1 MSPILGIFASAI
13 TGNLVTSSY
22 ESIATVTVGSGGAAD
37 VTFSSIPSTYTHLQI
52 RTIGRSSNSA
62 NNGVSMRIQLNSDT
76 GSNYSQHYLGTYQG
90 AGSTTESVGA
100 ANTSSIYIGTIPD
113 NNIMADLYA
122 GTIIDIL
129 DYKDNNKYK
138 TLRSLSGYDFNGAT
152 SGYSYFNLQ
161 SGNWR
166 NTNAITSIKLFG
178 AAGNF
183 MQYSQFA
190 LYGIK
195 GA

>member
-1 MSPILGIFASAI
+1 MSLILGILDSGGAAAGGG
-13 TGNLVTSSY
+13 TSY

-37 VTFSSIPSTYTHLQI
+37 IQFTSIPSTYTHLQI

-62 NNGVSMRIQLNSDT
+62 NNGISMRIQLNSDT
-76 GSNYSQHYLGTYQG
+76 GSNYSQHYLGTFQG
-90 AGSTTESVGA
+90 ASSATESVGA

-129 DYKDNNKYK
+129 DYKNTNKYK
-138 TLRSLSGYDFNGAT
+138 TLRALSGYDFNGAT
-152 SGYSYFNLQ
+152 SGYSYLNLH

-195 GA
+195 GS

>member
-1 MSPILGIFASAI
+1 MSPILGIYASANFRVA
-13 TGNLVTSSY
+13 TSY
-22 ESIATVTVGSGGAAD
+22 ESIATTTVGAGGAAD

-90 AGSTTESVGA
+90 AGSATESVGA

-129 DYKDNNKYK
+129 DYKDTNKNK

-152 SGYSYFNLQ
+152 SGYSYLNLQ

-195 GA
+195 GVA